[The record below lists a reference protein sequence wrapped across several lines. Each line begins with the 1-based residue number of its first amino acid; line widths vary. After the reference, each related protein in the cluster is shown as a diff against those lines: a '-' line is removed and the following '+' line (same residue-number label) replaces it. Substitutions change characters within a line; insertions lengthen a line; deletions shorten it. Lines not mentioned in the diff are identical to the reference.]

1 MESYTTTSKP
11 STNTS
16 TTCNGPSIKVTI
28 REVVNYIW
36 SHFIKILQNV
46 SCDYDGW
53 VVETQR
59 CKLRDTYDTLIG
71 RTCAMFHL
79 YHTRKRPTKRA

>member
-1 MESYTTTSKP
+1 MNKYDTVNYNYCIKNTTVYTMEYYTTTSKP

-16 TTCNGPSIKVTI
+16 TTCNTPSIKVTI
-28 REVVNYIW
+28 RVVFW

-53 VVETQR
+53 VVETQP
-59 CKLRDTYDTLIG
+59 CKLRDT
-71 RTCAMFHL
+71 
-79 YHTRKRPTKRA
+79 

>member
-1 MESYTTTSKP
+1 MNKYDTVNYNYYSCIKHTTVYTMESYTTTSKP

-53 VVETQR
+53 VVETQP
-59 CKLRDTYDTLIG
+59 CKLRDT
-71 RTCAMFHL
+71 
-79 YHTRKRPTKRA
+79 

>member
-16 TTCNGPSIKVTI
+16 TTCDTPSIKVTI
-28 REVVNYIW
+28 REVVIW
-36 SHFIKILQNV
+36 SHFIKILKNV

-53 VVETQR
+53 VVETQL
-59 CKLRDTYDTLIG
+59 CKLRDT
-71 RTCAMFHL
+71 
-79 YHTRKRPTKRA
+79 

>member
-16 TTCNGPSIKVTI
+16 TTCDTPSIKETT
-28 REVVNYIW
+28 REVVIW
-36 SHFIKILQNV
+36 SHFINILKNV

-53 VVETQR
+53 VVETQL
-59 CKLRDTYDTLIG
+59 CKLRDT
-71 RTCAMFHL
+71 
-79 YHTRKRPTKRA
+79 